1 MLFNDPAFLFVF
13 LPAVVLLAALARRL
27 GGPRAVLALL
37 VLASALFYAWWNPIY
52 LPLLAGLTVFNFM
65 LARRLTAEHKRGPAA
80 AVTWLLTFGVVV
92 DLLVLAYFKYTD
104 FLIGTSNALAG
115 THLTLQHIIL
125 PLGISFFTFQKIA
138 YLVDASRGK
147 VQEHDFLEYCFFVA
161 FFPQLI
167 AGPIVH
173 HHEIFAQTR
182 APRAF
187 AMRASHI
194 TVGLTI
200 FTIGLFKKVVLADN
214 LAPYATPVFSLA
226 AAGGTLTAFQAWEGA
241 FAYTLQLYFDFS
253 GYSDMAIGAARL
265 FGIRLP
271 LNFESPYQATGII
284 DFWQRW
290 HMTLSRF
297 LRDYVYFP
305 LGGNRY
311 GKLRRYLNLL
321 ATMTIGGLWH
331 GAAWTFVLWGLLHG
345 IYLVINHAFRAV
357 WTPIDAWWSRAVS
370 RLVTLLAFM
379 LSLVLF
385 RASSLDAA
393 LAIYKGMLNLPH
405 DFAASLGPLV
415 APLEFIGLRFQAP
428 SAEDDEIRALYW
440 AVFWIAVVWLV
451 PNTQQIMARFRP
463 AFDYTRASWRRRPP
477 LLAGVGVPSWLLSW
491 SPSAA
496 GAAVIGL
503 LAALACLS
511 LQHVS
516 EFLYF
521 EF

>member
-1 MLFNDPAFLFVF
+1 MLFNDPAFLFIF

-37 VLASALFYAWWNPIY
+37 VVASALFYAWWNPVY
-52 LPLLAGLTVFNFM
+52 LPLLAALTVFNFT
-65 LARRLTAEHKRGPAA
+65 LARRITAERARAQGPR
-80 AVTWLLTFGVVV
+80 VTYLLTFGVVV

-115 THLTLQHIIL
+115 TNLPLQNIIL

-138 YLVDASRGK
+138 YLIDASRGE
-147 VQEHDFLEYCFFVA
+147 VQKHDFLEYCFFVA

-173 HHEIFAQTR
+173 HHEIFTQTR

-187 AMRASHI
+187 AMRANHI

-200 FTIGLFKKVVLADN
+200 FIIGLFKKVVLADH

-226 AAGGTLTAFQAWEGA
+226 AAGGTLTAFQAWQGA
-241 FAYTLQLYFDFS
+241 VAYTLQLYFDFS

-271 LNFESPYQATGII
+271 LNFESPYQALGII

-305 LGGNRY
+305 LGGNRH
-311 GKLRRYLNLL
+311 GRLRRYINLL
-321 ATMTIGGLWH
+321 LTMTIGGLWH

-345 IYLVINHAFRAV
+345 IYLVINHAWRAV
-357 WTPIDAWWSRAVS
+357 WTPIDAWWSRSIA
-370 RLVTLLAFM
+370 RLVTFLAFVI
-379 LSLVLF
+379 SLVLF
-385 RASSLDAA
+385 RAPSLDAA
-393 LAIYKGMLNLPH
+393 IAVYRGMLNLPQEY
-405 DFAASLGPLV
+405 AASLGPV
-415 APLEFIGLRFQAP
+415 AALLQFLGVRFQAP
-428 SAEDDEIRALYW
+428 SPEVEDIQSIYW
-440 AVFWIAVVWLV
+440 AMFWIAAVWFV

-463 AFDYTRASWRRRPP
+463 AFGYTRASWRRHRPLLARAGVPPP
-477 LLAGVGVPSWLLSW
+477 LLRW
-491 SPSAA
+491 SPNAA
-496 GAAVIGL
+496 SAAVIGL